1 MTLLFHYDRADIFST
16 QERYYPIPLWENSVS
31 SANYWAISRLP
42 LSKDLFH
49 QESPYSLSDSGE
61 IKSEAG
67 VFLPREVWDSI
78 GELGKVL

>member
-1 MTLLFHYDRADIFST
+1 MIGQISFLPKKDITLFPYGKIVSVPQIT
-16 QERYYPIPLWENSVS
+16 ERYPV
-31 SANYWAISRLP
+31 LP